1 MIEKNF
7 NFFFNPVSKVK
18 GIGPKIKKLFNE
30 KKIDTNIDL
39 IFNFP
44 YGLIDRTHCPK
55 LNNLEIGK
63 ISTIFVKV
71 RKHNFPRIRRLPN
84 TVQCFDETG
93 EINIVFFN
101 SRENYIKEIL
111 PINSEVIIS
120 GKVNFYKNKYQ
131 ITNPDYATSINNEEK
146 VTKIMPTYASLKGI
160 SNKTINKIYENI
172 IKEIPDVPEWHRDH
186 IIKNN
191 KWFSFK
197 DSLIQL
203 HNPKKIED
211 LDKNSLTYERISFD
225 EIFSN
230 LLIFAQIKKKIATI
244 YKKPKLFSSD
254 QKLKLIKNLSF
265 TLTKDQETII
275 KEIDDS
281 LKSDKKMIRLL
292 QGDVGSGKTIIS
304 IITGLNV
311 VAAGYQV
318 ALMCPTE
325 ILATQHLNLIRS
337 LTKGQDINVEIL
349 SSGIN
354 KKRQIEIKKE
364 LVEGKINFLIG
375 THSLFQETVSFSN
388 LGLIIIDEQ
397 HKFGVRQRINLS
409 DKGGVNCDVLLM
421 SATPI
426 PRTLILSTYGDMD
439 ISTLKEKPFKK
450 TTIVTNIIPEKKI
463 PDLINLIKKK
473 IESDQQIYWIC
484 PLIEESTKVNLT
496 PVLERFKYITK
507 FFPENVAVMHGN
519 LKNDEKN
526 IVMKNFLQ
534 KKFSILISTT
544 VVEVGVDNPN
554 ANTIIIENSERFGLA
569 QLHQLRGRV
578 GRGIEN
584 GECILVYSKSISEN
598 GKKRLKILKESN
610 DGFYI
615 SEQDLKLRGFGDII
629 GYKQSGQKDFI
640 VADPMFH
647 SHLFELAK
655 QETDFYTQANLPIE
669 KFNVLLKFFKKD
681 KILNIIDSG

>member
-18 GIGPKIKKLFNE
+18 GIGPKIKKLFIE

-203 HNPKKIED
+203 HNPTKIED

-254 QKLKLIKNLSF
+254 QKLKLIKNLPF

-275 KEIDDS
+275 EEIDDS

-526 IVMKNFLQ
+526 IVMKSFLE

>member
-1 MIEKNF
+1 MIEKDF

-131 ITNPDYATSINNEEK
+131 ITNPDYVTSINNEEK

-197 DSLIQL
+197 ESLIQL

-230 LLIFAQIKKKIATI
+230 LLIFAQIKKKIANV
-244 YKKPKLFSSD
+244 YKKPKIFSSD
-254 QKLKLIKNLSF
+254 LKLKLIKNLSF
-265 TLTKDQETII
+265 TLTKDQEAII

-281 LKSDKKMIRLL
+281 LKSNKKMIRLL

-311 VAAGYQV
+311 IAAGYQV

-325 ILATQHLNLIRS
+325 ILATQHLNLIKS
-337 LTKGQDINVEIL
+337 LTKEQNINVEIL

-364 LVEGKINFLIG
+364 VLEGKINFLIG

-397 HKFGVRQRINLS
+397 HKFGVKQRISLS
-409 DKGGVNCDVLLM
+409 DKGGENCDVLLM

-450 TTIVTNIIPEKKI
+450 TTIITNIIPENKI

-473 IESDQQIYWIC
+473 IESKQQIYWIC
-484 PLIEESTKVNLT
+484 PLIEESKKVNLT
-496 PVLERFKYITK
+496 PVLERFKYLTK
-507 FFPENVAVMHGN
+507 YFPENVIVMHGN
-519 LKNDEKN
+519 LKNEEKN
-526 IVMKNFLQ
+526 IVMKNFLE

-554 ANTIIIENSERFGLA
+554 ANMIIIENSERFGLA

>member
-254 QKLKLIKNLSF
+254 QKLKLIKNLPF

-275 KEIDDS
+275 EEIDDS

-473 IESDQQIYWIC
+473 IESKQQIYWIC

-526 IVMKNFLQ
+526 IVMKSFLE

-655 QETDFYTQANLPIE
+655 QETDFYTEANLPIE

>member
-71 RKHNFPRIRRLPN
+71 KKHNFPRIRKLPN
-84 TVQCFDETG
+84 TVQCYDETG

-111 PINSEVIIS
+111 PINGEVIIS

-131 ITNPDYATSINNEEK
+131 ITNPDYVTSTNNEEK

-160 SNKTINKIYENI
+160 SNKTVNKIYENI
-172 IKEIPDVPEWHRDH
+172 IKDIPDVPEWHRDH

-191 KWFSFK
+191 NWLSFK
-197 DSLIQL
+197 HSLVQL

-211 LDKNSLTYERISFD
+211 LDKNSLAYERISFD

-230 LLIFAQIKKKIATI
+230 LLIFAQIKKKIANV
-244 YKKPKLFSSD
+244 YKKPKIFSSD
-254 QKLKLIKNLSF
+254 LKLKLIKNLSF
-265 TLTKDQETII
+265 TLTKDQEAII

-281 LKSDKKMIRLL
+281 LKSNKKMIRLL

-311 VAAGYQV
+311 IAAGYQV

-325 ILATQHLNLIRS
+325 ILATQHLNLIKS
-337 LTKGQDINVEIL
+337 LTKEQNINVEIL

-364 LVEGKINFLIG
+364 VLEGKINFLIG

-397 HKFGVRQRINLS
+397 HKFGVKQRISLS
-409 DKGGVNCDVLLM
+409 DKGGENCDVLLM

-450 TTIVTNIIPEKKI
+450 TTIITNIIPENKI

-473 IESDQQIYWIC
+473 IESKQQIYWIC
-484 PLIEESTKVNLT
+484 PLIEESKKVNLT
-496 PVLERFKYITK
+496 PVLERFKYLTK
-507 FFPENVAVMHGN
+507 YFPENVIVMHGN
-519 LKNDEKN
+519 LKNEEKN
-526 IVMKNFLQ
+526 IVMKNFLE

-554 ANTIIIENSERFGLA
+554 ANMIIIENSERFGLA

-640 VADPMFH
+640 VADPMYH

-655 QETDFYTQANLPIE
+655 QETDFYTQANLSLE

>member
-1 MIEKNF
+1 MIEKDF

-131 ITNPDYATSINNEEK
+131 ITNPDYVTSINNEEK

-197 DSLIQL
+197 ESLIQL

-211 LDKNSLTYERISFD
+211 LDENSLTYERISFD

-254 QKLKLIKNLSF
+254 QKLKLIKNLPF

-473 IESDQQIYWIC
+473 IESEQQIYWIC

-496 PVLERFKYITK
+496 PVLERFKFITK
-507 FFPENVAVMHGN
+507 FFPENAAVMHGN

-526 IVMKNFLQ
+526 IVMKNFLE

>member
-71 RKHNFPRIRRLPN
+71 KKHNFPRIRRLPN
-84 TVQCFDETG
+84 TVQCYDETG

-111 PINSEVIIS
+111 PINGEVIVS

-131 ITNPDYATSINNEEK
+131 ITNPDYVTSTNNEEK

-160 SNKTINKIYENI
+160 SNKTVNKIYENI
-172 IKEIPDVPEWHRDH
+172 IKDIPDVPEWHRDH

-191 KWFSFK
+191 NWLSFK
-197 DSLIQL
+197 HSLVQL

-211 LDKNSLTYERISFD
+211 LDKNSLAYERISFD

-230 LLIFAQIKKKIATI
+230 LLIFAQIKKKIANV
-244 YKKPKLFSSD
+244 YKKPKIFSSD
-254 QKLKLIKNLSF
+254 LKLKLIKNLSF

-281 LKSDKKMIRLL
+281 LKSNKKMIRLL

-311 VAAGYQV
+311 IAAGYQV

-325 ILATQHLNLIRS
+325 ILATQHLNLIKS
-337 LTKGQDINVEIL
+337 LTKEQNINVEIL

-364 LVEGKINFLIG
+364 LLEGKINFLIG

-397 HKFGVRQRINLS
+397 HKFGVKQRISLS
-409 DKGGVNCDVLLM
+409 DKGGENCDVLLM

-450 TTIVTNIIPEKKI
+450 TTIITNIIPENKI

-473 IESDQQIYWIC
+473 IESKQQIYWIC
-484 PLIEESTKVNLT
+484 PLIEESKKVNLT
-496 PVLERFKYITK
+496 PVLERFKYLTK
-507 FFPENVAVMHGN
+507 YFPENVIVMHGN
-519 LKNDEKN
+519 LKNEEKN
-526 IVMKNFLQ
+526 IVMKNFLE

-554 ANTIIIENSERFGLA
+554 ANMIIIENSERFGLA

-640 VADPMFH
+640 VADPMYH

-655 QETDFYTQANLPIE
+655 QETDFYTQANLSLE

>member
-71 RKHNFPRIRRLPN
+71 KKHNFPRIRRLPN
-84 TVQCFDETG
+84 TVQCYDETG

-111 PINSEVIIS
+111 PINGEVIIS

-131 ITNPDYATSINNEEK
+131 ITNPDYVTSTNNEEK

-160 SNKTINKIYENI
+160 SNKTVNKIYENI
-172 IKEIPDVPEWHRDH
+172 IKDIPDVPEWHRDH

-191 KWFSFK
+191 NWLSFK
-197 DSLIQL
+197 HSLVQL

-211 LDKNSLTYERISFD
+211 LDKNSLAYERISFD

-230 LLIFAQIKKKIATI
+230 LLIFAQIKKKIANV
-244 YKKPKLFSSD
+244 YKKPKIFSSD
-254 QKLKLIKNLSF
+254 LKLKLIKNLSF
-265 TLTKDQETII
+265 TLTKDQEAII

-281 LKSDKKMIRLL
+281 LKGNKKMIRLL

-311 VAAGYQV
+311 IAAGYQV

-325 ILATQHLNLIRS
+325 ILATQHLNLIKS
-337 LTKGQDINVEIL
+337 LTKEQNINVEIL

-364 LVEGKINFLIG
+364 VLEGKINFLIG

-397 HKFGVRQRINLS
+397 HKFGVKQRISLS
-409 DKGGVNCDVLLM
+409 DKGGENCDVLLM

-450 TTIVTNIIPEKKI
+450 TTIITNIIPENKI

-473 IESDQQIYWIC
+473 IESKQQIYWIC
-484 PLIEESTKVNLT
+484 PLIEESKKVNLT
-496 PVLERFKYITK
+496 PVLERFKYLTK
-507 FFPENVAVMHGN
+507 YFPENVIVMHGN
-519 LKNDEKN
+519 LKNEEKN
-526 IVMKNFLQ
+526 IVMKNFLE

-554 ANTIIIENSERFGLA
+554 ANMIIIENSERFGLA

-640 VADPMFH
+640 VADPMYH

-655 QETDFYTQANLPIE
+655 QETDFYTQANLSLE

>member
-131 ITNPDYATSINNEEK
+131 ITNPDYVTSINNEEK

-254 QKLKLIKNLSF
+254 QKLKLIKNLPF

-526 IVMKNFLQ
+526 IVMKSFLE

-655 QETDFYTQANLPIE
+655 QETDFYTEANLPIE

>member
-71 RKHNFPRIRRLPN
+71 KKHNFPRIRRLPN
-84 TVQCFDETG
+84 TVQCYDETG

-111 PINSEVIIS
+111 PINGEVIVS

-131 ITNPDYATSINNEEK
+131 ITNPDYVTSTNNEEK

-160 SNKTINKIYENI
+160 SNKTVNKIYENI
-172 IKEIPDVPEWHRDH
+172 IKDIPDVPEWHRDH

-191 KWFSFK
+191 NWLSFK
-197 DSLIQL
+197 HSLVQL

-211 LDKNSLTYERISFD
+211 LDKNSLAYERISFD

-230 LLIFAQIKKKIATI
+230 LLIFAQIKKKIANV
-244 YKKPKLFSSD
+244 YKKPKIFSSD
-254 QKLKLIKNLSF
+254 LKLKLIKNLSF

-281 LKSDKKMIRLL
+281 LKSNKKMIRLL

-311 VAAGYQV
+311 IAAGYQV

-325 ILATQHLNLIRS
+325 ILATQHLNLIKS
-337 LTKGQDINVEIL
+337 LTKEQNINVEIL

-364 LVEGKINFLIG
+364 VLEGKINFLIG
-375 THSLFQETVSFSN
+375 THSLFQETVSFFN

-397 HKFGVRQRINLS
+397 HKFGVKQRISLS
-409 DKGGVNCDVLLM
+409 DKGGENCDVLLM

-450 TTIVTNIIPEKKI
+450 TIIITNIIPENKI

-473 IESDQQIYWIC
+473 IESKQQIYWIC
-484 PLIEESTKVNLT
+484 PLIEESKKVNLT
-496 PVLERFKYITK
+496 PVLERFKYLTK
-507 FFPENVAVMHGN
+507 YFPENVIVMHGN
-519 LKNDEKN
+519 LKNEEKN
-526 IVMKNFLQ
+526 IVMKNFLE

-554 ANTIIIENSERFGLA
+554 ANMIIIENSERFGLA

-640 VADPMFH
+640 VADPMYH

-655 QETDFYTQANLPIE
+655 QETDFYTQANLSLE

>member
-131 ITNPDYATSINNEEK
+131 ITNPDYVTSINNEEK

-337 LTKGQDINVEIL
+337 LTKGQNINVEIL

-473 IESDQQIYWIC
+473 IESKQQIYWIC

-526 IVMKNFLQ
+526 IVMKNFLE

>member
-55 LNNLEIGK
+55 LNNLEVGK

-172 IKEIPDVPEWHRDH
+172 IKEIPDVPEWHREH

-473 IESDQQIYWIC
+473 IESKQQIYWIC
-484 PLIEESTKVNLT
+484 PLIEESAKVNLT

-526 IVMKNFLQ
+526 IVMKSFLE

>member
-131 ITNPDYATSINNEEK
+131 ITNPDYVTSINNEEK

-254 QKLKLIKNLSF
+254 QKLKLIKNLPF

-473 IESDQQIYWIC
+473 IESEQQIYWIC

-507 FFPENVAVMHGN
+507 FFPENIAVMHGN

>member
-197 DSLIQL
+197 ESLIQL

-254 QKLKLIKNLSF
+254 QKLKLIKNLPF

-473 IESDQQIYWIC
+473 IESEQQIYWIC

-526 IVMKNFLQ
+526 IVMKSFLE

>member
-30 KKIDTNIDL
+30 KKIETNIDL

-71 RKHNFPRIRRLPN
+71 KKHNFPRIRRLPN
-84 TVQCFDETG
+84 TVQCYDETG

-111 PINSEVIIS
+111 PINGEVIVS

-131 ITNPDYATSINNEEK
+131 ITNPDYVTSTNNEEK

-160 SNKTINKIYENI
+160 SNKTVNKIYENI
-172 IKEIPDVPEWHRDH
+172 IKDIPDVPEWHRDH

-191 KWFSFK
+191 NWLSFK
-197 DSLIQL
+197 HSLVQL

-211 LDKNSLTYERISFD
+211 LDKNSLAYERISFD

-230 LLIFAQIKKKIATI
+230 LLIFAQIKKKIANV
-244 YKKPKLFSSD
+244 YKKPKIFSSD
-254 QKLKLIKNLSF
+254 LKLKLIKNFSF

-281 LKSDKKMIRLL
+281 LKSNKKMIRLL

-311 VAAGYQV
+311 IAAGYQV

-325 ILATQHLNLIRS
+325 ILATQHLNLIKA
-337 LTKGQDINVEIL
+337 LTKEQNINVEIL

-364 LVEGKINFLIG
+364 VLEGKINFLIG

-397 HKFGVRQRINLS
+397 HKFGVKQRISLS
-409 DKGGVNCDVLLM
+409 DKGGENCDVLLM

-450 TTIVTNIIPEKKI
+450 TTIITNIIPENKI

-473 IESDQQIYWIC
+473 IESKQQIYWIC
-484 PLIEESTKVNLT
+484 PLIEESKKVNLT
-496 PVLERFKYITK
+496 PVLERFKYLTK
-507 FFPENVAVMHGN
+507 YFPENVIVMHGN
-519 LKNDEKN
+519 LKNEEKN
-526 IVMKNFLQ
+526 IVMKNFLE

-554 ANTIIIENSERFGLA
+554 ANMIIIENSERFGLA

-640 VADPMFH
+640 VADPMYH

-655 QETDFYTQANLPIE
+655 QETDFYTQANLSLE

>member
-131 ITNPDYATSINNEEK
+131 ITNPDYVTSINNEEK

-473 IESDQQIYWIC
+473 IESEQQIYWIC

-526 IVMKNFLQ
+526 IVMKSFLE

>member
-254 QKLKLIKNLSF
+254 QKLKLIKNLPF

-275 KEIDDS
+275 EEIDDS

-473 IESDQQIYWIC
+473 IESEQQIYWIC

-526 IVMKNFLQ
+526 IVMKNFLE

>member
-1 MIEKNF
+1 
-7 NFFFNPVSKVK
+7 
-18 GIGPKIKKLFNE
+18 
-30 KKIDTNIDL
+30 
-39 IFNFP
+39 
-44 YGLIDRTHCPK
+44 
-55 LNNLEIGK
+55 
-63 ISTIFVKV
+63 
-71 RKHNFPRIRRLPN
+71 
-84 TVQCFDETG
+84 
-93 EINIVFFN
+93 
-101 SRENYIKEIL
+101 
-111 PINSEVIIS
+111 
-120 GKVNFYKNKYQ
+120 
-131 ITNPDYATSINNEEK
+131 
-146 VTKIMPTYASLKGI
+146 
-160 SNKTINKIYENI
+160 
-172 IKEIPDVPEWHRDH
+172 
-186 IIKNN
+186 
-191 KWFSFK
+191 
-197 DSLIQL
+197 
-203 HNPKKIED
+203 
-211 LDKNSLTYERISFD
+211 
-225 EIFSN
+225 
-230 LLIFAQIKKKIATI
+230 
-244 YKKPKLFSSD
+244 
-254 QKLKLIKNLSF
+254 
-265 TLTKDQETII
+265 
-275 KEIDDS
+275 
-281 LKSDKKMIRLL
+281 MIRLL

-311 VAAGYQV
+311 IAAGYQV

-325 ILATQHLNLIRS
+325 ILATQHLNLIKS
-337 LTKGQDINVEIL
+337 LTKEQNINVEIL

-364 LVEGKINFLIG
+364 VLEGKINFLIG

-397 HKFGVRQRINLS
+397 HKFGVKQRISLS
-409 DKGGVNCDVLLM
+409 DKGGENCDVLLM

-450 TTIVTNIIPEKKI
+450 TTIITNIIPENKI

-473 IESDQQIYWIC
+473 IESKQQIYWIC
-484 PLIEESTKVNLT
+484 PLIEESKKVNLT
-496 PVLERFKYITK
+496 PVLERFKYLTK
-507 FFPENVAVMHGN
+507 YFPENVIVMHGN
-519 LKNDEKN
+519 LKNEEKN
-526 IVMKNFLQ
+526 IVMKNFLE

-554 ANTIIIENSERFGLA
+554 ANMIIIENSERFGLA

-640 VADPMFH
+640 VADPMYH

-655 QETDFYTQANLPIE
+655 QETDFYTQANLSLE

>member
-254 QKLKLIKNLSF
+254 QKLKLIKNLPF

-275 KEIDDS
+275 EEIDDS

-496 PVLERFKYITK
+496 PVLERFKYIAK

-526 IVMKNFLQ
+526 IVMKSFLE

>member
-7 NFFFNPVSKVK
+7 NFFFNPISKVK
-18 GIGPKIKKLFNE
+18 GIGPKIEKLFNE
-30 KKIDTNIDL
+30 KKIQSNIDL

-55 LNNLEIGK
+55 LDNLEIGK

-71 RKHNFPRIRRLPN
+71 KKHNFPRIRRLPS
-84 TVQCFDETG
+84 TVQCYDDTG

-111 PINSEVIIS
+111 PINTEVIIS
-120 GKVNFYKNKYQ
+120 GKINIYKNKYQ
-131 ITNPDYATSINNEEK
+131 ITNPDYVTSIANEDK
-146 VTKIMPTYASLKGI
+146 VSKIMPTYSSLKGV

-172 IKEIPDVPEWHRDH
+172 TKNLPDIKEWHRDS

-191 KWFSFK
+191 KWPSFK
-197 DSLIQL
+197 DSLINL
-203 HNPKKIED
+203 HNPKKVED
-211 LDKNSLTYERISFD
+211 LYKNSSSYERISFD

-230 LLIFAQIKKKIATI
+230 LLIFSQIKKKNSTI
-244 YKKPKLFSSD
+244 YKKPKIFSSEN
-254 QKLKLIKNLSF
+254 KFKIIKNLSF
-265 TLTKDQETII
+265 NLTKDQETII
-275 KEIDDS
+275 MEIEDN
-281 LKSDKKMIRLL
+281 LKKDKKMLRLL

-304 IITGLNV
+304 IISGLNV
-311 VAAGYQV
+311 INSGYQV

-325 ILATQHLNLIRS
+325 ILATQHLNLITS
-337 LTKGQDINVEIL
+337 ITKGLDVKIEIL
-349 SSGIN
+349 TGSVN
-354 KKRQIEIKKE
+354 KKKQIEIKKQ
-364 LVEGKINFLIG
+364 LAEGKINFLIG
-375 THSLFQETVSFSN
+375 THSLFQETVLFKN

-397 HKFGVRQRINLS
+397 HKFGVKQRINLS
-409 DKGGVNCDVLLM
+409 RKGGINCDVLLM

-439 ISTLKEKPFKK
+439 ISTLREKPFKK
-450 TTIVTNIIPEKKI
+450 TKIITNIIPENKI
-463 PDLINLIKKK
+463 SDLINLIKNK
-473 IESDQQIYWIC
+473 IQNNQQIYWIC
-484 PLIEESTKVNLT
+484 PLIEESQKVKLT
-496 PVLERFKYITK
+496 PVIERFDYLKKY
-507 FFPENVAVMHGN
+507 FPENVAVMHGN
-519 LKNDEKN
+519 LKNEEKVK
-526 IVMKNFLQ
+526 IMKDFLD

-544 VVEVGVDNPN
+544 VVEVGVDNQN

-578 GRGIEN
+578 GRGNED
-584 GECILVYSKSISEN
+584 GECVLIYSKSISEN

-629 GYKQSGQKDFI
+629 GYKQSGEKDFI
-640 VADPMFH
+640 VADPMYH

-655 QETDFYTQANLPIE
+655 QETDFYLENNLSID
-669 KFNVLLKFFKKD
+669 KFNILLKFFKKD
-681 KILNIIDSG
+681 KILNIIDTG

>member
-71 RKHNFPRIRRLPN
+71 KKHNFPRIRRLPN
-84 TVQCFDETG
+84 TVQCYDETG

-111 PINSEVIIS
+111 PINGELIIS
-120 GKVNFYKNKYQ
+120 GKVNFYKNMYQ
-131 ITNPDYATSINNEEK
+131 ITNPDYVTSTNNEEK

-160 SNKTINKIYENI
+160 SNKTVNKIYENI
-172 IKEIPDVPEWHRDH
+172 IKDIPDVPEWHRDH

-191 KWFSFK
+191 NWLSFK
-197 DSLIQL
+197 HSLVQL

-211 LDKNSLTYERISFD
+211 LDKNSLAYERISFD

-230 LLIFAQIKKKIATI
+230 LLIFAQIKKKIANV
-244 YKKPKLFSSD
+244 YKKPKIFSSD
-254 QKLKLIKNLSF
+254 LKLKLIKNLSF

-281 LKSDKKMIRLL
+281 LKSNKKMIRLL

-311 VAAGYQV
+311 IAAGYQV

-325 ILATQHLNLIRS
+325 ILATQHLNLIKS
-337 LTKGQDINVEIL
+337 LTKEQNINVEIL

-364 LVEGKINFLIG
+364 VLEGKINFLIG

-397 HKFGVRQRINLS
+397 HKFGVKQRISLS
-409 DKGGVNCDVLLM
+409 DKGGENCDVLLM

-450 TTIVTNIIPEKKI
+450 TTIITNIIPENKI

-473 IESDQQIYWIC
+473 IESKQQIYWIC
-484 PLIEESTKVNLT
+484 PLIEESKKVNLT
-496 PVLERFKYITK
+496 PVLERFKYLTK
-507 FFPENVAVMHGN
+507 YFPENVIVMHGN
-519 LKNDEKN
+519 LKNEEKN
-526 IVMKNFLQ
+526 IVMKNFLE

-554 ANTIIIENSERFGLA
+554 ANMIIIENSERFGLA

-640 VADPMFH
+640 VADPMYH

-655 QETDFYTQANLPIE
+655 QETDFYTQANLSLE

>member
-71 RKHNFPRIRRLPN
+71 RKHNFPRTRRLPN

-111 PINSEVIIS
+111 AINSEVIIS

-131 ITNPDYATSINNEEK
+131 ITNPDYVTSINNEEK

-172 IKEIPDVPEWHRDH
+172 IKEIPDVPEWHREN

-254 QKLKLIKNLSF
+254 QKLKLIKNLPF

-409 DKGGVNCDVLLM
+409 DKGGENCDVLLM

-473 IESDQQIYWIC
+473 IESKQQIYWIC

-526 IVMKNFLQ
+526 IVMKNFLE

>member
-7 NFFFNPVSKVK
+7 NFFFNPISKVK
-18 GIGPKIKKLFNE
+18 GIGPKIKKIFNE
-30 KKIDTNIDL
+30 KKIDANIDL

-71 RKHNFPRIRRLPN
+71 KKHNFPRIRSLPN

-111 PINSEVIIS
+111 PINGEVIIS
-120 GKVNFYKNKYQ
+120 GIVNFYKNKYQ
-131 ITNPDYATSINNEEK
+131 ITNPDYVTSTNNEEK
-146 VTKIMPTYASLKGI
+146 VTKIMPTYTSLKGI
-160 SNKTINKIYENI
+160 SNKTVNKIYENI
-172 IKEIPDVPEWHRDH
+172 IKDIPDIPEWHRDH

-191 KWFSFK
+191 NWLSFK
-197 DSLIQL
+197 HSLVQL

-211 LDKNSLTYERISFD
+211 LDKNSLAYERISFD

-230 LLIFAQIKKKIATI
+230 LLIFAQIKKKIANV
-244 YKKPKLFSSD
+244 YKKPKIFSSD
-254 QKLKLIKNLSF
+254 LKLKLLKNLSF

-275 KEIDDS
+275 KEIDES
-281 LKSDKKMIRLL
+281 LKSNKKMIRLL

-311 VAAGYQV
+311 IAADYQV

-325 ILATQHLNLIRS
+325 ILATQHLNLIKS
-337 LTKGQDINVEIL
+337 LTKGQNINVEIL

-364 LVEGKINFLIG
+364 VLEGKINFLIG
-375 THSLFQETVSFSN
+375 THSLFQESVSFSN

-397 HKFGVRQRINLS
+397 HKFGVKQRISLS
-409 DKGGVNCDVLLM
+409 EKGGENCDVLLM

-450 TTIVTNIIPEKKI
+450 TTIITNIFPENKI
-463 PDLINLIKKK
+463 PDLINLVKKK
-473 IESDQQIYWIC
+473 IESKQQIYWIC
-484 PLIEESTKVNLT
+484 PLIEESKKINLT
-496 PVLERFKYITK
+496 PVLERFKYLTK
-507 FFPENVAVMHGN
+507 YFPESVIVMHGN
-519 LKNDEKN
+519 LKNNEKN
-526 IVMKNFLQ
+526 IVMKNFLK

-578 GRGIEN
+578 GRGTED

-640 VADPMFH
+640 VADPMYH

-655 QETDFYTQANLPIE
+655 HETDFYTQANLSLE
-669 KFNVLLKFFKKD
+669 KFNVLLKFFKKN

>member
-71 RKHNFPRIRRLPN
+71 KKHNFPRIRRLPN
-84 TVQCFDETG
+84 TVQCYDETG

-111 PINSEVIIS
+111 PINGEVIIS

-131 ITNPDYATSINNEEK
+131 ITNPDYVTSTNNEEK

-160 SNKTINKIYENI
+160 SNKTVNKIYENI
-172 IKEIPDVPEWHRDH
+172 IKDIPDVPEWHRDH

-191 KWFSFK
+191 NWLSFK
-197 DSLIQL
+197 HSLVQL

-211 LDKNSLTYERISFD
+211 LDKNSLAYERISFD

-230 LLIFAQIKKKIATI
+230 LLIFAQIKKKIANV
-244 YKKPKLFSSD
+244 YKKPKIFSSD
-254 QKLKLIKNLSF
+254 LKLKLIKNLSF

-281 LKSDKKMIRLL
+281 LKSNKKMIRLL

-311 VAAGYQV
+311 IAAGYQV

-325 ILATQHLNLIRS
+325 ILATQHLNLIKS
-337 LTKGQDINVEIL
+337 LTKEQNINIEIL

-364 LVEGKINFLIG
+364 VLEGKINFLIG
-375 THSLFQETVSFSN
+375 THSLFQETVSFFN

-397 HKFGVRQRINLS
+397 HKFGVKQRISLS
-409 DKGGVNCDVLLM
+409 DKGGENCDVLLM

-450 TTIVTNIIPEKKI
+450 TTIITNIIPENKI

-473 IESDQQIYWIC
+473 IESKQQIYWIC
-484 PLIEESTKVNLT
+484 PLIEESKKVNLT
-496 PVLERFKYITK
+496 PVLERFKYLTK
-507 FFPENVAVMHGN
+507 YFPENVIVMHGN
-519 LKNDEKN
+519 LKNEEKN
-526 IVMKNFLQ
+526 IVMKNFLE

-554 ANTIIIENSERFGLA
+554 ANMIIIENSERFGLA

-640 VADPMFH
+640 VADPMYH

-655 QETDFYTQANLPIE
+655 QETDFYTQANLSLE

>member
-71 RKHNFPRIRRLPN
+71 KKHNFPRIRRLPN
-84 TVQCFDETG
+84 TVQCYDETG

-111 PINSEVIIS
+111 PINGEVIVS

-131 ITNPDYATSINNEEK
+131 ITNPDYVTSTNNEEK

-160 SNKTINKIYENI
+160 SNKTVNKIYENI
-172 IKEIPDVPEWHRDH
+172 IKDIPDVPEWHRDH

-191 KWFSFK
+191 NWLSFK
-197 DSLIQL
+197 HSLVQL

-211 LDKNSLTYERISFD
+211 LDKNSLAYERISFD

-230 LLIFAQIKKKIATI
+230 LLIFAQIKKKIANV
-244 YKKPKLFSSD
+244 YKKPKIFSSD
-254 QKLKLIKNLSF
+254 LKLKLIKNLSF
-265 TLTKDQETII
+265 TLTKDQEAII

-281 LKSDKKMIRLL
+281 LKSNKKMIRLL

-311 VAAGYQV
+311 IAAGYQV

-325 ILATQHLNLIRS
+325 ILATQHLNLIKA
-337 LTKGQDINVEIL
+337 LTKEQNINVEIL

-364 LVEGKINFLIG
+364 VLEGKINFLIG

-397 HKFGVRQRINLS
+397 HKFGVKQRISLS
-409 DKGGVNCDVLLM
+409 DKGGENCDVLLM

-450 TTIVTNIIPEKKI
+450 TTIITNIIPENKI

-473 IESDQQIYWIC
+473 IESKQQIYWIC
-484 PLIEESTKVNLT
+484 PLIEESKKVNLT
-496 PVLERFKYITK
+496 PVLERFKYLTK
-507 FFPENVAVMHGN
+507 YFPENVIVMHGN
-519 LKNDEKN
+519 LKNEEKN
-526 IVMKNFLQ
+526 IVMKNFLE

-554 ANTIIIENSERFGLA
+554 ANMIIIENSERFGLA

-640 VADPMFH
+640 VADPMYH

-655 QETDFYTQANLPIE
+655 QETDFYTQANLSLE

>member
-1 MIEKNF
+1 
-7 NFFFNPVSKVK
+7 
-18 GIGPKIKKLFNE
+18 
-30 KKIDTNIDL
+30 
-39 IFNFP
+39 
-44 YGLIDRTHCPK
+44 
-55 LNNLEIGK
+55 
-63 ISTIFVKV
+63 
-71 RKHNFPRIRRLPN
+71 
-84 TVQCFDETG
+84 
-93 EINIVFFN
+93 
-101 SRENYIKEIL
+101 
-111 PINSEVIIS
+111 
-120 GKVNFYKNKYQ
+120 
-131 ITNPDYATSINNEEK
+131 
-146 VTKIMPTYASLKGI
+146 
-160 SNKTINKIYENI
+160 
-172 IKEIPDVPEWHRDH
+172 
-186 IIKNN
+186 
-191 KWFSFK
+191 
-197 DSLIQL
+197 
-203 HNPKKIED
+203 
-211 LDKNSLTYERISFD
+211 
-225 EIFSN
+225 
-230 LLIFAQIKKKIATI
+230 
-244 YKKPKLFSSD
+244 
-254 QKLKLIKNLSF
+254 
-265 TLTKDQETII
+265 
-275 KEIDDS
+275 
-281 LKSDKKMIRLL
+281 MIRLL

-311 VAAGYQV
+311 IAAGYQV

-325 ILATQHLNLIRS
+325 ILATQHLNLIKS
-337 LTKGQDINVEIL
+337 LTKEQNINVEIL

-364 LVEGKINFLIG
+364 VLEGKINFLIG
-375 THSLFQETVSFSN
+375 THSLFQETVSFLN

-397 HKFGVRQRINLS
+397 HKFGVKQRISLS
-409 DKGGVNCDVLLM
+409 DKGGENCDVLLM

-450 TTIVTNIIPEKKI
+450 TTIITNIIPENKI

-473 IESDQQIYWIC
+473 IESKQQIYWIC
-484 PLIEESTKVNLT
+484 PLIEESKKVNLT
-496 PVLERFKYITK
+496 PVLERFKYLTK
-507 FFPENVAVMHGN
+507 YFPENVIVMHGN
-519 LKNDEKN
+519 LKNEEKN
-526 IVMKNFLQ
+526 IVMKNFLE

-554 ANTIIIENSERFGLA
+554 ANMIIIENSERFGLA

-584 GECILVYSKSISEN
+584 GECFLVYSKSISEN

-640 VADPMFH
+640 VADPMYH

-655 QETDFYTQANLPIE
+655 QETDFYTQANLSLE

>member
-254 QKLKLIKNLSF
+254 QKLKLIKNLPF

-275 KEIDDS
+275 EEIDDS

-526 IVMKNFLQ
+526 IVMKSFLE

>member
-71 RKHNFPRIRRLPN
+71 KKHNFPRIRRLPN
-84 TVQCFDETG
+84 TVQCYDETG

-111 PINSEVIIS
+111 PINGEVIVS

-131 ITNPDYATSINNEEK
+131 ITNPDYVTSTNNEEK

-160 SNKTINKIYENI
+160 SNKTVNKIYENI
-172 IKEIPDVPEWHRDH
+172 IKDIPDVPEWHRDH

-191 KWFSFK
+191 NWLSFK
-197 DSLIQL
+197 HSLVQL

-211 LDKNSLTYERISFD
+211 LDKNSLAYERISFD

-230 LLIFAQIKKKIATI
+230 LLIFAQIKKKIANV
-244 YKKPKLFSSD
+244 YKKPKIFSSD
-254 QKLKLIKNLSF
+254 LKLKLIKNLSF
-265 TLTKDQETII
+265 TLTKDQENII

-281 LKSDKKMIRLL
+281 LKSNKKMIRLL

-311 VAAGYQV
+311 IAAGYQV

-325 ILATQHLNLIRS
+325 ILATQHLNLIKS
-337 LTKGQDINVEIL
+337 LTKEQNINVEIL

-364 LVEGKINFLIG
+364 VLEGKINFLIG
-375 THSLFQETVSFSN
+375 THSLFQETVSFFN

-397 HKFGVRQRINLS
+397 HKFGVKQRISLS
-409 DKGGVNCDVLLM
+409 DKGGENCDVLLM

-450 TTIVTNIIPEKKI
+450 TTIITNIIPENKI

-473 IESDQQIYWIC
+473 IESKQQIYWIC
-484 PLIEESTKVNLT
+484 PLIEESKKVNLT
-496 PVLERFKYITK
+496 PVLERFKYLTK
-507 FFPENVAVMHGN
+507 YFPENVIVMHGN
-519 LKNDEKN
+519 LKNEEKN
-526 IVMKNFLQ
+526 IVMKNFLE

-554 ANTIIIENSERFGLA
+554 ANMIIIENSERFGLA

-640 VADPMFH
+640 VADPMYH

-655 QETDFYTQANLPIE
+655 QETDFYTQANLSLE

>member
-254 QKLKLIKNLSF
+254 QKLKLIKNLPF

-526 IVMKNFLQ
+526 IVMKSFLE

>member
-131 ITNPDYATSINNEEK
+131 ITNPDYVTSINNEEK

-197 DSLIQL
+197 ESLIQL

-225 EIFSN
+225 EVFSN

-254 QKLKLIKNLSF
+254 QKLKLIKNLPF

-473 IESDQQIYWIC
+473 IESEQQIYWIC

-526 IVMKNFLQ
+526 IVMKNFLE

>member
-254 QKLKLIKNLSF
+254 QKLKLIKNLPF

-275 KEIDDS
+275 EEIDDS

-473 IESDQQIYWIC
+473 IESEQQIYWIC

-526 IVMKNFLQ
+526 IVMKSFLE

>member
-7 NFFFNPVSKVK
+7 NFFFNPISKTK
-18 GIGPKIKKLFNE
+18 GIGPKIQKLFNE
-30 KKIDTNIDL
+30 KKIESNIDL

-71 RKHNFPRIRRLPN
+71 KKHNFPRIRRLPN
-84 TVQCFDETG
+84 TVQCFDDTG

-101 SRENYIKEIL
+101 SRENYVKEIL
-111 PINSEVIIS
+111 PLNSEVIIS
-120 GKVNFYKNKYQ
+120 GKINFYKNKYQ
-131 ITNPDYATSINNEEK
+131 ITNPDYVTSVNNEDK
-146 VTKIMPTYASLKGI
+146 VSKIMPTYSSLKGV

-172 IKEIPDVPEWHRDH
+172 TKNIPDVPEWHRD
-186 IIKNN
+186 IVVQNN
-191 KWFSFK
+191 NWSSFK

-211 LDKNSLTYERISFD
+211 INKNSLAYERISFD

-230 LLIFAQIKKKIATI
+230 LLIFSQIKKKNLSI
-244 YKKPKLFSSD
+244 YKKPKVFSSEY
-254 QKLKLIKNLSF
+254 KLKIVKNLSF
-265 TLTKDQETII
+265 TLTKDQQDII
-275 KEIDDS
+275 KEIEDG
-281 LKSDKKMIRLL
+281 LKKDKKMLRLL

-304 IITGLNV
+304 IISGLNV
-311 VAAGYQV
+311 VASGFQV

-325 ILATQHLNLIRS
+325 ILATQHLNLMKSITQE
-337 LTKGQDINVEIL
+337 LNIKIEIL
-349 SSGIN
+349 SSGVN

-364 LVEGKINFLIG
+364 LADGTINFLIG
-375 THSLFQETVSFSN
+375 THSLFQETVSFNN

-397 HKFGVRQRINLS
+397 HKFGVKQRINLS
-409 DKGGVNCDVLLM
+409 EKGGANCDVLLM

-439 ISTLKEKPFKK
+439 ISTLREKPFKK
-450 TTIVTNIIPEKKI
+450 TKIITNIIPEKKI
-463 PDLINLIKKK
+463 PDLINLIKNK
-473 IESDQQIYWIC
+473 IESKQQVYWIC
-484 PLIEESTKVNLT
+484 PLIEESKKVKLT
-496 PVLERFKYITK
+496 PVLERFEYLKKY
-507 FFPENVAVMHGN
+507 FPENVAVMHGN
-519 LKNDEKN
+519 LKNDEKIN
-526 IVMKNFLQ
+526 VMKDFLD

-544 VVEVGVDNPN
+544 VVEVGVDNQN

-578 GRGIEN
+578 GRGNED
-584 GECILVYSKSISEN
+584 GECILIYSKSISEN

-629 GYKQSGQKDFI
+629 GYKQSGEKDFI
-640 VADPMFH
+640 VADPLYH

-655 QETDFYTQANLPIE
+655 QETDLYTEANLPID
-669 KFNVLLKFFKKD
+669 KFSTLLKFFKKD
-681 KILNIIDSG
+681 KILNIIDTG

>member
-1 MIEKNF
+1 M
-7 NFFFNPVSKVK
+7 
-18 GIGPKIKKLFNE
+18 
-30 KKIDTNIDL
+30 
-39 IFNFP
+39 
-44 YGLIDRTHCPK
+44 
-55 LNNLEIGK
+55 
-63 ISTIFVKV
+63 

-131 ITNPDYATSINNEEK
+131 ITNPDYVTSINNEEK

-197 DSLIQL
+197 ESLIQL

-254 QKLKLIKNLSF
+254 QKLKLIKNLPF

-473 IESDQQIYWIC
+473 IESEQQIYWIC

-496 PVLERFKYITK
+496 PVLERFKFITK
-507 FFPENVAVMHGN
+507 FFPENAAVMHGN

-526 IVMKNFLQ
+526 IVMKNFLE

>member
-55 LNNLEIGK
+55 LNNLEVGK

-131 ITNPDYATSINNEEK
+131 ITNPDYVTSINNEEK

-254 QKLKLIKNLSF
+254 QKLKLIKNLPF

-450 TTIVTNIIPEKKI
+450 TTIVKNIISEKKI

-526 IVMKNFLQ
+526 IVMKNFLE

>member
-131 ITNPDYATSINNEEK
+131 ITNPDYVTSINNEEK

-254 QKLKLIKNLSF
+254 QRLKLIKNLSF

-473 IESDQQIYWIC
+473 IESEQQIYWIC

-526 IVMKNFLQ
+526 IVMKSFLE

-655 QETDFYTQANLPIE
+655 QETDFYTEANLPIE